1 MCVEMLC
8 FTLALFFSQAQLIKS
23 SVNLEIFQKREAI
36 QALQT
41 RKKIQ
46 KQEIYKKKKA
56 FIIVAFNIFPFHDWI
71 MIMTFFYIYIYTYFL
86 VLIFPWLEY
95 QERQFS
101 W

>member
-46 KQEIYKKKKA
+46 KQEIY
-56 FIIVAFNIFPFHDWI
+56 
-71 MIMTFFYIYIYTYFL
+71 
-86 VLIFPWLEY
+86 
-95 QERQFS
+95 
-101 W
+101 